1 MEIKELYLEN
11 FGKFSDKHFYIK
23 DGIHVFYGE
32 NEYGKSTVYAFIR
45 AMLFGLERG
54 RGRAAQNDEF
64 SRYEPWVNPNYYAG
78 SMRFSI
84 AGKNFFLERKFD
96 RYSKSAY
103 LICED
108 DGEEL
113 SVEDGDLNMLLG
125 QMTAES
131 FENTA
136 AIGQLT
142 AKPGQGLA
150 EELKNYAANYY
161 ETGSSTVDLGRA
173 LEALRFRRRAVEQE
187 IKTLREQQEIK
198 KDTIRQECQY
208 VSADAGKLQRELE
221 DNQKKLESL
230 QRECMEGAVKAADS
244 NQDAETADS
253 RQNPFEE
260 DGMASS
266 AAEEVQARSLMTMG
280 GLGIAAGVLGRLWS
294 AFVSGGGIFAGG
306 GAVSVL
312 AWVFLA
318 AGLLLLGTGAVK
330 YGKYRRKTRM
340 QGRHAEKDGA
350 AHVSDAEKREK
361 AESENARKNERETCR
376 QKLEWENQRI
386 KAEWKEKQVRFQNL
400 QEQLSELEMPD
411 KKTRNLQDASSA
423 LVLAEE
429 KMIAASRNMVQGFGS
444 MLNQKASQIL
454 ERITAGRYTKLL
466 ADENLNLTLLEDGRR
481 IPVERVSRGTIEQV
495 YFALRMAAVDML
507 YDEPI
512 PVIFDDAF
520 ACYDEKRLKSTLKWL
535 SEQQRQVI
543 IFTCQKREQEIVK
556 LF

>member
-1 MEIKELYLEN
+1 MVIKELYLEN
-11 FGKFSDKHFYIK
+11 FGKFSDKHFYIEE
-23 DGIHVFYGE
+23 GIHVFYGE
-32 NEYGKSTVYAFIR
+32 NEYGKSTVYAFIK
-45 AMLFGLERG
+45 AMLFGMERG
-54 RGRAAQNDEF
+54 RGRAAQNDGF

-96 RYSKSAY
+96 RYTKSAG

-113 SVEDGDLNMLLG
+113 SVDDGDLDMLLG
-125 QMTAES
+125 KMTAES

-136 AIGQLT
+136 AVGQLS

-161 ETGSSTVDLGRA
+161 ETGSSTVDLGGA
-173 LEALRFRRRAVEQE
+173 LETLRRRRKAAEQE
-187 IKTLREQQEIK
+187 IRSLGEMQETK

-208 VSADAGKLQRELE
+208 VSEDAGKLQRELE
-221 DNQKKLESL
+221 ENQKILKSL
-230 QRECMEGAVKAADS
+230 LDENAEDYEGRGHLRKEHLPADS
-244 NQDAETADS
+244 LETISFTEDEAENHEAD
-253 RQNPFEE
+253 QYKNLI
-260 DGMASS
+260 A
-266 AAEEVQARSLMTMG
+266 VG
-280 GLGIAAGVLGRLWS
+280 GLGIAAGGLGRLWS
-294 AFVSGGGIFAGG
+294 VLAGSGEVFAGG
-306 GAVSVL
+306 GAISVL
-312 AWVFLA
+312 SWIFLA

-330 YGKYRRKTRM
+330 YGKYRVQSSKRRNAGQRVVTR
-340 QGRHAEKDGA
+340 QEYTENDYEK
-350 AHVSDAEKREK
+350 KRQIE
-361 AESENARKNERETCR
+361 ENR

-386 KAEWKEKQVRFQNL
+386 KAQWKEKQVRFQNL
-400 QEQLSELEMPD
+400 QEQLAELEMPD
-411 KKTRNLQDASSA
+411 KRIKNLQNWGAA
-423 LVLAEE
+423 LLLAEE
-429 KMIAASRNMVQGFGS
+429 KMIQASRNMTQGFGNI
-444 MLNQKASQIL
+444 LNQKASKIL
-454 ERITAGRYTKLL
+454 EQITGGRYTKLL
-466 ADENLNLTLLEDGRR
+466 ADENLNLTLFEGGRR

-507 YDEPI
+507 YEEPL

-556 LF
+556 QF

>member
-11 FGKFSDKHFYIK
+11 FGKFSDKRFYIK

-54 RGRAAQNDEF
+54 RGRAALNDEF

-84 AGKNFFLERKFD
+84 AGKNFYLERKFD

-150 EELKNYAANYY
+150 EELKNFAANYY
-161 ETGSSTVDLGRA
+161 ETGRSTVDLGKA
-173 LEALRFRRRAVEQE
+173 LETLRLRRRAVEQE
-187 IKTLREQQEIK
+187 MKSLREKQEIK
-198 KDTIRQECQY
+198 KDAVRQECQY
-208 VSADAGKLQRELE
+208 VSADAEKLQRELE
-221 DNQKKLESL
+221 DNQKKLQSLPRESDDCVMA
-230 QRECMEGAVKAADS
+230 EADS
-244 NQDAETADS
+244 NEEAVTDDSVKNQQREDRAESFDAEAG
-253 RQNPFEE
+253 Q
-260 DGMASS
+260 G
-266 AAEEVQARSLMTMG
+266 RSLMAMG
-280 GLGIAAGVLGRLWS
+280 GLGIAAGAAGRLWS
-294 AFVSGGGIFAGG
+294 VFAPGGETFAGG
-306 GAVSVL
+306 GAISVL
-312 AWVFLA
+312 AWVILA
-318 AGLLLLGTGAVK
+318 AGLLLLAVGAVK
-330 YGKYRRKTRM
+330 YGKYRRQTRL
-340 QGRHAEKDGA
+340 QGANGRKGDA
-350 AHVSDAEKREK
+350 ARDRDAEKREK
-361 AESENARKNERETCR
+361 AQLENARKNETETYR
-376 QKLEWENQRI
+376 QRLEWENHRI
-386 KAEWKEKQVRFQNL
+386 KAEWKERQVRFQNL
-400 QEQLSELEMPD
+400 QEQLAELEMPD
-411 KKTRNLQDASSA
+411 KKIKNLQAANAA
-423 LVLAEE
+423 LLLAEE

-444 MLNQKASQIL
+444 ILNQKASQIL
-454 ERITAGRYTKLL
+454 ERITGGRYTKLL
-466 ADENLNLTLLEDGRR
+466 ADENLNMTLLEDGRR

-507 YDEPI
+507 YEEPL

-520 ACYDEKRLKSTLKWL
+520 ACYDEKRLKSTIKWL

-556 LF
+556 IF